1 MRVVFGLVLILGIAL
16 AGFAVYLANGYVNS
30 YRVALAKAKGSEGIA
45 TVDVYVASK
54 RMNYG
59 DRLEKD
65 AVRVV
70 KFPRSAVPEGT
81 FLQQGGAVPYHKPWD
96 ELDEA
101 TQDKLRENPQPGV
114 NPRRDGMKVTEKDD
128 LFPETGEERF
138 VLRTIEKGEAILA
151 NKITR
156 PGQDAGITS
165 RLGRGMRAFAI
176 KVDVASGVSG
186 FLRPGDRVDVYWTG
200 RVAAYGDEG
209 GRSSS
214 DVTKL
219 IETGVKLIAVDQ
231 SAYGDKTANTIART
245 VTVSAKPQQVAALA
259 QAQSTGRLSLALVG
273 SGDTSEVGPVEVDQ
287 MSLLG
292 LEAPIVEKVVEV
304 EKEEVCTIRTRKG
317 GEMIEIPIPCT
328 N

>member
-1 MRVVFGLVLILGIAL
+1 MRVVFGMVLILGIAL

-30 YRVALAKAKGSEGIA
+30 YRVALAKAKNSEGIA
-45 TVDVYVASK
+45 TVDVYVATK

-59 DRLEKD
+59 DKLEKD

-70 KFPRSAVPEGT
+70 KFPRASVPEGT
-81 FLQQGGAVPYHKPWD
+81 FLQAGGAAPYHKPWD

-114 NPRRDGMKVTEKDD
+114 HPRRDGMKITEIRD
-128 LFPETGEERF
+128 LFPENGEERY
-138 VLRTIEKGEAILA
+138 VLRAIEKGEAILA
-151 NKITR
+151 TKVTE

-165 RLGRGMRAFAI
+165 RLDRGQRAFAI

-200 RVAAYGDEG
+200 RVASYGEEG
-209 GRSSS
+209 GRNST

-273 SGDTSEVGPVEVDQ
+273 SGDTSVVGPVEVDQ

-292 LEAPIVEKVVEV
+292 LEAPVAEKIVEV
-304 EKEEVCTIRTRKG
+304 EKAQVCTIRTRKG
-317 GEMIEIPIPCT
+317 AEMVEIAIPCT